1 MNPHPDSALPVGP
14 TGPAARPLS
23 DAPALAERAADLLR
37 TPGALLNL
45 TPAESACVV
54 AQMRLVHFAA
64 GVTLFREGDGTGL
77 DRMLLLLDGEVTID
91 TGSAGLA
98 GGPVAISVV
107 GAGSII
113 GEMALLDGAPR
124 SASCTTISP
133 VQAAGL
139 SRKGLELLIDQQPR
153 AAAKLLVGLSTRIG
167 ERLRALGEQLQMY
180 AKLVED
186 QQAEIERLRGA
197 GGRAR

>member
-1 MNPHPDSALPVGP
+1 MNPHPDSVLP

-45 TPAESACVV
+45 TPAESTCVV

-77 DRMLLLLDGEVTID
+77 DRMLLLLEGEVSID

-186 QQAEIERLRGA
+186 QQREIERLRGVA
-197 GGRAR
+197 GRTR